1 VTPQAYS
8 VQLGSARP
16 QWHGETTQIKQGADM
31 TTYDNYLQEA
41 VSAARIAGQYQ
52 KTRFA
57 SSLVIEMK
65 GDKNL
70 VTEVDK
76 ESERLIVE
84 YLLSR
89 FPSHDI
95 IAEEGDYLQ
104 SGSPCRWIIDPVD
117 GTTNYAHGYPWFCTS
132 IGLELEGELVAGVIY
147 NPVYDELFTAT
158 KGGGTHL
165 NGNRLSVSART
176 PLKNTLLGTGFP
188 YDCATDPAN
197 NFANFIAFQKS
208 ARGIRRAGAAALDLA
223 YVAAGRLDGF
233 WELKLK
239 AWDVAAGVL
248 MVREAGGVVTTFD
261 GSPYNIFNDRIV
273 ASNGLIHDEMVTM
286 LASVASSTGDRNL

>member
-1 VTPQAYS
+1 MNTCN
-8 VQLGSARP
+8 
-16 QWHGETTQIKQGADM
+16 D
-31 TTYDNYLQEA
+31 YLQEA
-41 VSAARIAGQYQ
+41 VVAARIAGRYQ
-52 KTRFA
+52 KYRFA
-57 SSLVIEMK
+57 SVLNVEMK
-65 GDKNL
+65 GDKDL

-84 YLLSR
+84 HLLSR
-89 FPSHDI
+89 FPGHDI
-95 IAEEGDYLQ
+95 VAEEGIYPQ
-104 SGSPCRWIIDPVD
+104 SGSSFRWVIDPVD
-117 GTTNYAHGYPWFCTS
+117 GTTNYAHGYPWFCAS

-158 KGGGTHL
+158 KGGGAHL
-165 NGNRLSVSART
+165 NGVRLSASVRA

-197 NFANFIAFQKS
+197 NFANFIAFQKG

-239 AWDVAAGVL
+239 PWDVAAGVL
-248 MVREAGGVVTTFD
+248 LVREAGGVVTTFD
-261 GSPYNIFNDRIV
+261 GSPYDIFNNRIV
-273 ASNGLIHDEMVTM
+273 ASNGLIHDEMVAM
-286 LASVASSTGDRNL
+286 LAAVASGTE

>member
-1 VTPQAYS
+1 M
-8 VQLGSARP
+8 SARSY
-16 QWHGETTQIKQGADM
+16 HT
-31 TTYDNYLQEA
+31 YLQEA
-41 VSAARIAGQYQ
+41 VTAARIAGQYQ
-52 KTRFA
+52 KSHFA
-57 SSLVIEMK
+57 SSLNIEMK

-84 YLLSR
+84 HLLSH
-89 FPSHDI
+89 FPDHDI
-95 IAEEGDYLQ
+95 VAEEGDYLQ
-104 SGSPCRWIIDPVD
+104 SNSPYRWIIDPVD

-132 IGLELEGELVAGVIY
+132 IGLEFESELVVGVIY

-158 KGGGTHL
+158 TGGGAHL
-165 NGNRLSVSART
+165 NGNRLSVSARK
-176 PLKNTLLGTGFP
+176 PLSSTLLGTGFP

-197 NFANFIAFQKS
+197 NFTSFIAFQKS

-248 MVREAGGVVTTFD
+248 LVREAGGTVTTYD
-261 GSPYNIFNDRIV
+261 GSAYDILLELSLGPSWAITDSAERIT
-273 ASNGLIHDEMVTM
+273 SIMPWQ
-286 LASVASSTGDRNL
+286 